1 MIDMQQ
7 ALCAA
12 FCGQLHV
19 DKVMAGWLVTSP
31 FTMPDGD
38 PVRFYIMDGG
48 SDTVW
53 LEDDGTQ
60 IGMLE
65 AEGVSLDKG
74 TARRDDFDFTLA
86 SHQAHFD
93 EQTGLI
99 CSDKMPRDAVGPAA
113 VKFMALMMR
122 IQDFALLSVDRVQNA
137 WFEDVVQKI
146 HQAYDSVA
154 TVEENAPVSS
164 EFNNWPA
171 DVVIRKEGLEP
182 TAIFLATSNSKGLQ
196 ALVLKMEL
204 EKYQH
209 IACSV
214 ILIVEKPTKPKL
226 NEATYALSQSRL
238 DRVLSYVGAESDIV
252 AAIGKTA
259 GLEHRTVQ

>member
-1 MIDMQQ
+1 MINMQQ
-7 ALCAA
+7 TLCQA

-19 DKVMAGWLVTSP
+19 DKVKAGWLVTSP

-48 SDTVW
+48 GETVW

-74 TARRDDFDFTLA
+74 GSRREDFDFTLS
-86 SHQAHFD
+86 SHDAHYD

-99 CSDKMPRDAVGPAA
+99 CSNRMTRAEIGPAA

-137 WFEDVVQKI
+137 WFEDVVRRI
-146 HQAYDSVA
+146 HQAYGNVA
-154 TVEENAPVSS
+154 TIEENVPVSR
-164 EFNNWPA
+164 EFGNWPA
-171 DVVIRKEGLEP
+171 DVVIRKEGQQP

-209 IACSV
+209 VACSV
-214 ILIVEKPTKPKL
+214 ILILERAVKTKL
-226 NEATYALSQSRL
+226 SEATYALSQSRL
-238 DRVLSYVGAESDIV
+238 DRVLSFVGAEADMIDAV
-252 AAIGKTA
+252 GKTA
-259 GLEHRTVQ
+259 GLETMQ